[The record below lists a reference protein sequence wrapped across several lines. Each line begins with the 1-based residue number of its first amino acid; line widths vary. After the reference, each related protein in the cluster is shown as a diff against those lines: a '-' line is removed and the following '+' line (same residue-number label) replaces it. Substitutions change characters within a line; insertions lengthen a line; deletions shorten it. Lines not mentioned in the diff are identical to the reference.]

1 MVEEI
6 LDLFASDDEN
16 KEFEGFGASD
26 IDESEV
32 RSIGS
37 DISFS
42 DIESESSEEEMEAGD
57 DETWSR
63 NLRTPIVNNFSESS
77 RAMFTLGRVNKEIF
91 FFIAFFLLHC

>member
-1 MVEEI
+1 MEEEI
-6 LDLFASDDEN
+6 LDLFASDDEIE
-16 KEFEGFGASD
+16 EFEGFGASD

-63 NLRTPIVNNFSESS
+63 NL
-77 RAMFTLGRVNKEIF
+77 
-91 FFIAFFLLHC
+91 

>member
-6 LDLFASDDEN
+6 LYLFASDDEN
-16 KEFEGFGASD
+16 EEFEGFGASD

-37 DISFS
+37 DISVS
-42 DIESESSEEEMEAGD
+42 DIESESSEEEMEADD

-77 RAMFTLGRVNKEIF
+77 GAMFTLDRENKEFF
-91 FFIAFFLLHC
+91 FFITFFLLHW

>member
-6 LDLFASDDEN
+6 LDLFASDDEIE
-16 KEFEGFGASD
+16 EFEGFGASD

-42 DIESESSEEEMEAGD
+42 DIESESSEKEIEAGD

-91 FFIAFFLLHC
+91 FFITFFLLHC